1 MRCSL
6 EDLRAEAA
14 WKATARF
21 AEVEHAVWPAPAVT
35 DGATTPFPPQT
46 PGFGVGGWG
55 GGGGEMALSLRP
67 TCDYKISPYLNTKQ
81 MLRFLEKTFC
91 LCLSGSVGKLETE
104 GFLSASQE

>member
-1 MRCSL
+1 
-6 EDLRAEAA
+6 
-14 WKATARF
+14 
-21 AEVEHAVWPAPAVT
+21 
-35 DGATTPFPPQT
+35 
-46 PGFGVGGWG
+46 
-55 GGGGEMALSLRP
+55 MALSLRP

>member
-46 PGFGVGGWG
+46 RDSLVSVSLDRGLGREVG
-55 GGGGEMALSLRP
+55 GGGDG
-67 TCDYKISPYLNTKQ
+67 
-81 MLRFLEKTFC
+81 LEFEAN
-91 LCLSGSVGKLETE
+91 L
-104 GFLSASQE
+104 